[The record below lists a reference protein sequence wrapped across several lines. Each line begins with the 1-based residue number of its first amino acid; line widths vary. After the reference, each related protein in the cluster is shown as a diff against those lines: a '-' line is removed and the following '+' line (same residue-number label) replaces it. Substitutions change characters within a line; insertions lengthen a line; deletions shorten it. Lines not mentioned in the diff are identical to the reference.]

1 MGILHKGKPR
11 GLSTRIKQA
20 TRFLLVAVLWLCC
33 NTVIGQHL
41 LNDNDV
47 KCIEQSALKY
57 LGHEES
63 PRGSNKSP
71 YIKIMLRHVGVRIPA
86 PWCAGFVALVLR
98 DVCHVDYPHSGFVAE
113 WSRGKWEKNIIFDKR
128 KGEKLRPE
136 QIHKGQIF
144 TIYFANL
151 KRDAHIGIIL
161 GYENGHVIT
170 IEGNTNAGGS
180 RDGYAVCIKHRSLNS
195 ISKILIYE

>member
-1 MGILHKGKPR
+1 MEVLF
-11 GLSTRIKQA
+11 TRCLLRQRLRK
-20 TRFLLVAVLWLCC
+20 RFKILLVAVFWLCC
-33 NTVIGQHL
+33 NTVIGQHV

-57 LGHEES
+57 LGHEEY

-98 DVCHVDYPHSGFVAE
+98 DVCHVDYPHSGTVAE
-113 WSRGKWEKNIIFDKR
+113 WSRGKWEKNIVFDKR

-180 RDGYAVCIKHRSLNS
+180 REGYGVFIRHRSLNS
-195 ISKILIYE
+195 VSKILVYENR